1 MNTTD
6 KILGE
11 ATTPRQKRIY
21 KDQERTIAELIMR
34 MVPLPD
40 EVKLDE
46 TFATRT
52 KKAVKELQN
61 RVIDRIPAQDSHK
74 RYYELASEVIYIAD
88 GMILISNTVSWLIT
102 HPSLRGQHH
111 DLTRAASEI
120 KAISYYAEATDKL
133 VDRAIALAKE
143 LDPTG
148 YIMYRMGRGEDVDW
162 L

>member
-1 MNTTD
+1 MSQLVDRLIEQTKPVEST
-6 KILGE
+6 
-11 ATTPRQKRIY
+11 
-21 KDQERTIAELIMR
+21 AELIMR

-40 EVKLDE
+40 EIKLDD

-52 KKAVKELQN
+52 KKTVKELQN

-74 RYYELASEVIYIAD
+74 RYHELASEVIDIAD
-88 GMILISNTVSWLIT
+88 EMTQVANLVSWLIT
-102 HPSLRGQHH
+102 PIRGQYQQ
-111 DLTRAASEI
+111 LTRGASLI
-120 KAISYYAEATDKL
+120 KAARAYAESLINRKL

-148 YIMYRMGRGEDVDW
+148 YAMYRMGRGEEIDW

>member
-1 MNTTD
+1 MNTTSR
-6 KILGE
+6 ILGE
-11 ATTPRQKRIY
+11 ATTPRQKRIH
-21 KDQERTIAELIMR
+21 KDPERTIAELIMR

-61 RVIDRIPAQDSHK
+61 WVIDRIPAQDSHK
-74 RYYELASEVIYIAD
+74 RYYELASEVIDIAD
-88 GMILISNTVSWLIT
+88 EMILISNMVSWLIT
-102 HPSLRGQHH
+102 PVRGQHH

-120 KAISYYAEATDKL
+120 KAVSYYAEATDKL

>member
-1 MNTTD
+1 MSDLVDRLISET
-6 KILGE
+6 KPVE
-11 ATTPRQKRIY
+11 S
-21 KDQERTIAELIMR
+21 IAELIMR

-52 KKAVKELQN
+52 QKAVKELQN
-61 RVIDRIPAQDSHK
+61 RVLDRIPAQDSHK
-74 RYYELASEVIYIAD
+74 RYYELSSEVIDIAD
-88 GMILISNTVSWLIT
+88 NMTLIANTVSWLIT
-102 HPSLRGQHH
+102 PVPVRGQHH
-111 DLTRAASEI
+111 YLTRAASAI
-120 KAISYYAEATDKL
+120 KAASYYTEATIKL

-148 YIMYRMGRGEDVDW
+148 YTMYRMGRGEDVDW

>member
-1 MNTTD
+1 
-6 KILGE
+6 
-11 ATTPRQKRIY
+11 
-21 KDQERTIAELIMR
+21 MR

-52 KKAVKELQN
+52 KKSVKELQN
-61 RVIDRIPAQDSHK
+61 RVLNRIPAQDTHK
-74 RYYELASEVIYIAD
+74 QYLALSSEVIDIAD
-88 GMILISNTVSWLIT
+88 EMILIANTVSWLIT
-102 HPSLRGQHH
+102 PVRGQYH

-120 KAISYYAEATDKL
+120 KAASYYAEANEKL
-133 VDRAIALAKE
+133 LDRAIALAKE

-148 YIMYRMGRGEDVDW
+148 YTMYRMGRGEDIDW

>member
-1 MNTTD
+1 MNTTSR
-6 KILGE
+6 ILGE

-74 RYYELASEVIYIAD
+74 RYYELASEVIDIAD
-88 GMILISNTVSWLIT
+88 EMILISNTVSWLIT
-102 HPSLRGQHH
+102 PVRGQHH

-120 KAISYYAEATDKL
+120 KAVSYYTEANEKL

-148 YIMYRMGRGEDVDW
+148 YIMYRMGRGQDVDW

>member
-1 MNTTD
+1 MSKLVDRLISET
-6 KILGE
+6 KPVE
-11 ATTPRQKRIY
+11 S
-21 KDQERTIAELIMR
+21 IAELIMR

-61 RVIDRIPAQDSHK
+61 RVLDRIPAQDTHK
-74 RYYELASEVIYIAD
+74 QYFALSSEVIDIAD
-88 GMILISNTVSWLIT
+88 EMVLIANAVSWLIT
-102 HPSLRGQHH
+102 TTVRGQPHH
-111 DLTRAASEI
+111 LARASSDLKAA
-120 KAISYYAEATDKL
+120 SYYAEANEKL
-133 VDRAIALAKE
+133 LERAIALAKE

-148 YIMYRMGRGEDVDW
+148 YAMYRLNRGEDIDW

>member
-1 MNTTD
+1 MSQLVDRLIEQTKPDEST
-6 KILGE
+6 
-11 ATTPRQKRIY
+11 
-21 KDQERTIAELIMR
+21 AELIMR

-40 EVKLDE
+40 EIRLDD

-74 RYYELASEVIYIAD
+74 RYHELASEVIDIAD
-88 GMILISNTVSWLIT
+88 EMTQVAHLVSWMIT
-102 HPSLRGQHH
+102 PIRGQY
-111 DLTRAASEI
+111 LELSRGASLI
-120 KAISYYAEATDKL
+120 KAARAYAEALINRKL

-148 YIMYRMGRGEDVDW
+148 YALYRMGRGEDIDW

>member
-1 MNTTD
+1 MSKLVDRLISET
-6 KILGE
+6 KPVE
-11 ATTPRQKRIY
+11 S
-21 KDQERTIAELIMR
+21 IAELIMR

-52 KKAVKELQN
+52 KKTVKELQN
-61 RVIDRIPAQDSHK
+61 RVLDRIPAQDSHK
-74 RYYELASEVIYIAD
+74 RYHELASEVIDIAD
-88 GMILISNTVSWLIT
+88 EMILISNTVSWLIT
-102 HPSLRGQHH
+102 PVRGQYH

-120 KAISYYAEATDKL
+120 KAASYYAEVIINGKL
-133 VDRAIALAKE
+133 LDRAIALAKE

-148 YIMYRMGRGEDVDW
+148 YTMYRMGRGEDIDW

>member
-1 MNTTD
+1 MNTTSR
-6 KILGE
+6 ILGE
-11 ATTPRQKRIY
+11 A
-21 KDQERTIAELIMR
+21 KDPERTIAELIMR

-52 KKAVKELQN
+52 KKTAKELQN
-61 RVIDRIPAQDSHK
+61 RVLDRIPAQDSHK
-74 RYYELASEVIYIAD
+74 RYYELASEVIDIAD
-88 GMILISNTVSWLIT
+88 EMTQVANTVSWLIT
-102 HPSLRGQHH
+102 PVRGQYH

-120 KAISYYAEATDKL
+120 KAVSYYAEATDKL
-133 VDRAIALAKE
+133 VDRATALAKE

>member
-1 MNTTD
+1 MSKLVDRLISET
-6 KILGE
+6 KPVE
-11 ATTPRQKRIY
+11 S
-21 KDQERTIAELIMR
+21 IAELIMR

-52 KKAVKELQN
+52 KKSVKELQN
-61 RVIDRIPAQDSHK
+61 RVLNRIPAQDTHK
-74 RYYELASEVIYIAD
+74 QYLALSSEVIDIAD
-88 GMILISNTVSWLIT
+88 EMILIANTVSWLIT
-102 HPSLRGQHH
+102 PVRGQYH

-120 KAISYYAEATDKL
+120 KAASYYAEANEKL
-133 VDRAIALAKE
+133 LDRAIALAKE

-148 YIMYRMGRGEDVDW
+148 YTMYRMGRGEDIDW

>member
-74 RYYELASEVIYIAD
+74 RYYELASEVIDIAD
-88 GMILISNTVSWLIT
+88 EMILIANAVSWLIT
-102 HPSLRGQHH
+102 TPVRGQRH
-111 DLTRAASEI
+111 DLARAASEI
-120 KAISYYAEATDKL
+120 KAVSYYAEATDKL
-133 VDRAIALAKE
+133 VDRATALAKE

>member
-1 MNTTD
+1 MSGLVDRLISET
-6 KILGE
+6 KPVE
-11 ATTPRQKRIY
+11 S
-21 KDQERTIAELIMR
+21 IAELIMR

-52 KKAVKELQN
+52 KKTVKELQN
-61 RVIDRIPAQDSHK
+61 KVLNRIPAQDTHK
-74 RYYELASEVIYIAD
+74 QYLALSSEVIDIAD
-88 GMILISNTVSWLIT
+88 EMILIANTVSWLIT
-102 HPSLRGQHH
+102 PVRGQHH
-111 DLTRAASEI
+111 YLTRAASLI
-120 KAISYYAEATDKL
+120 KAASYYTEATIKL

-148 YIMYRMGRGEDVDW
+148 YTMYRMGRGEDIDW

>member
-1 MNTTD
+1 MSQLVDRLIEQTKPDEST
-6 KILGE
+6 
-11 ATTPRQKRIY
+11 
-21 KDQERTIAELIMR
+21 AELIMR

-40 EVKLDE
+40 EIRLDD

-74 RYYELASEVIYIAD
+74 RYHELASEVIDIAD
-88 GMILISNTVSWLIT
+88 EMTQVSNLVSWLIT
-102 HPSLRGQHH
+102 PGQHLQ
-111 DLTRAASEI
+111 LTRGAASLI
-120 KAISYYAEATDKL
+120 KAARAYAEALINRKL

-148 YIMYRMGRGEDVDW
+148 YAMYRMGRGEDIDW